1 MVRHIAK
8 EKQPYERLELTK
20 ADLLKMFEYNEF
32 KKRIINEKVTEE
44 KTTVYRCGTL
54 IDLCRG
60 PHIRHTG
67 KVKAIKITKVKCTFD
82 QTIFLSIEN
91 PISRLQS

>member
-1 MVRHIAK
+1 MSSNDYNVIEDLVKKIAK

-20 ADLLKMFEYNEF
+20 EDLLKMFDYNEF
-32 KKRIINEKVTEE
+32 KKRIISEKVTEP

-67 KVKAIKITKVKCTFD
+67 KVKAIKITKVSAEKR
-82 QTIFLSIEN
+82 IEH
-91 PISRLQS
+91 